1 MDTGDPMN
9 KAVLVL
15 ALAGFTGMAAGPLI
29 AAPSK
34 ADKTFATSAA
44 SGGLAEVELGQ
55 LAEQKAA
62 SAQVK
67 EFARTMVSDHTQAK
81 QDLEQ
86 IAQQEN
92 LTLPKRPGKKER
104 EESQRLHKLS
114 GAAFDKQ
121 YMAHM
126 VQDHR
131 KDVSEFQREATSGK
145 DPALKSYAQKYLP
158 VLQKHLQMAE
168 ATSSHK

>member
-1 MDTGDPMN
+1 MN
-9 KAVLVL
+9 KAVLAL
-15 ALAGFTGMAAGPLI
+15 ALAGFTGMAAGPVI
-29 AAPSK
+29 AAPAK
-34 ADKTFATSAA
+34 ADKTFVTSAA

-62 SAQVK
+62 SPQVK
-67 EFARTMVSDHTQAK
+67 EFARTMVSDHTQAN
-81 QDLEQ
+81 QDLQQ
-86 IAQQEN
+86 IAQQQN
-92 LTLPKRPGKKER
+92 LNLPKRPGKKER
-104 EESQRLHKLS
+104 EEAQRLKKLS

-121 YMAHM
+121 YMTHM

-131 KDVSEFQREATSGK
+131 KDISEFQRESASGK

-168 ATSSHK
+168 ATSSHE

>member
-1 MDTGDPMN
+1 MN
-9 KAVLVL
+9 KTALVL
-15 ALAGFTGMAAGPLI
+15 TVVGFAGMAAAPAF
-29 AAPSK
+29 AAPSG
-34 ADKTFATSAA
+34 ADKTFASSAA
-44 SGGLAEVELGQ
+44 AGGLAEVQLGQ
-55 LAEQKAA
+55 LAEQKAGTP
-62 SAQVK
+62 QVK
-67 EFARTMVSDHTQAK
+67 EFARTMVSDHTQAN

-104 EESQRLHKLS
+104 EESQRLRKLS

-131 KDVSEFQREATSGK
+131 KDISEFQREATSGK